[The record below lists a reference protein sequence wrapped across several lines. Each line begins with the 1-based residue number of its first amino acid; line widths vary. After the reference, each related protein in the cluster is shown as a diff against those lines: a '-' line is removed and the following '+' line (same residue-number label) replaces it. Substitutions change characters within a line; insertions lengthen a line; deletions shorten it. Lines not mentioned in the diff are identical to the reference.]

1 MDLIFSILNAMKNEN
16 LLYCIYYRNNRRKK
30 LRARDNKNSIEKYI
44 NGKVVCYNPCIVN
57 LAIRH
62 AYCKYKG

>member
-1 MDLIFSILNAMKNEN
+1 MK
-16 LLYCIYYRNNRRKK
+16 IYYTVSIIVIIEEK
-30 LRARDNKNSIEKYI
+30 LRARDNKNSIEEYI

>member
-16 LLYCIYYRNNRRKK
+16 LLYCIYYRNNRRKNYEQETTK
-30 LRARDNKNSIEKYI
+30 IVEKYI